1 MSRMPC
7 LEWEHIFG
15 PTFLVN
21 LTALNKQPFKVKVKF
36 KSREHASSPWTINK
50 FTGFLVVSYFVL
62 F

>member
-7 LEWEHIFG
+7 LEWEYIFG

-36 KSREHASSPWTINK
+36 KSREHASSPCTINK